1 MIQQSFIPRAL
12 QQHAEDAAGL
22 WEIRRQMASAP
33 HFNLARLTRLDYRIE
48 AHLDGLRLA
57 GDAAWEICEEAL
69 EIAGAGEVFAA
80 SILALECAA
89 EDRQKRVFGVASASI
104 DLSPGA
110 ISALGWQPFDQ
121 VRRRID
127 RLVVAAEPAMRRLG
141 VGGAAVHRRDPG
153 RPLIDALGADDP
165 ALRAR
170 ALRAAGEL
178 GRVDLAP
185 VLRER
190 LADEDEHC
198 RFYAAWSAALLAKD
212 VNAIVAL
219 KTITESDSPYREQ
232 ALRMALL
239 RMDLPAAHA
248 WRGELAHRSDGV
260 RSAVIGAGV
269 IGDPESLPWLL
280 EQMSF
285 PALSRA
291 AGEAFTM
298 ITGVDLAASHLDREN
313 PAGFESSPND
323 DPEDEDV
330 ELDPDEFL
338 PWPKEGAVAEWLN
351 RNLSSFQA
359 GSRYL
364 AGQPINPA
372 WLHELLRKG
381 NQRQRAAAALELS
394 GIQSGEPIF
403 ETRAPGFRQIQLLDA
418 FEFYWR

>member
-1 MIQQSFIPRAL
+1 MIQQSFIPRVL

-22 WEIRRQMASAP
+22 WLIRRHMVSAP
-33 HFNLARLTRLDYRIE
+33 HFDLARLTRIDYRIE
-48 AHLDGLRLA
+48 AHLEGLRLA
-57 GDAAWEICEEAL
+57 GDAAWRICEEAL
-69 EIAGAGEVFAA
+69 EIGGAGEVFAA

-89 EDRQKRVFGVASASI
+89 EDRQKRVLEAASASF

-110 ISALGWQPFDQ
+110 ISAIGWLPFDQ
-121 VRRRID
+121 VRRQID
-127 RLVVAAEPAMRRLG
+127 RLAVADEPAVRRLG
-141 VGGAAVHRRDPG
+141 LGGTAVHRRDPG

-178 GRVDLAP
+178 GRVDMAP
-185 VLRER
+185 VLREH

-212 VNAIVAL
+212 ADAIVAL
-219 KTITESDSPYREQ
+219 NAITESGSPYREQ
-232 ALRMALL
+232 ALRMVLR
-239 RMDLPAAHA
+239 RMDLHAAHA
-248 WRGELAHRSDGV
+248 WRGELARRSDGI

-280 EQMSF
+280 EQMSV
-285 PALSRA
+285 PTLSRA

-298 ITGVDLAASHLDREN
+298 ITGVDLAASRLDGET
-313 PAGFESSPND
+313 PAGFEPGPND

-330 ELDPDEFL
+330 EMDPDEFL
-338 PWPKEGAVAEWLN
+338 PWPKVGAVAEWLN
-351 RNLSSFQA
+351 RKLSSFQA

-364 AGQPINPA
+364 AGQQINRP
-372 WLHELLRKG
+372 WLQEVLRKG

-394 GIQSGEPIF
+394 GIQSGEPLF
-403 ETRAPGFRQIQLLDA
+403 ETRAPGFRQIQLLG
-418 FEFYWR
+418 E

>member
-1 MIQQSFIPRAL
+1 VE
-12 QQHAEDAAGL
+12 QHAEEAAFL
-22 WEIRRQMASAP
+22 WLIRSRAVDMPQRALED
-33 HFNLARLTRLDYRIE
+33 LAELDDRVE
-48 AHLDGLRLA
+48 AHLDGLR
-57 GDAAWEICEEAL
+57 
-69 EIAGAGEVFAA
+69 IAGAASWELCRTTLSQTDAGEIFATA
-80 SILALECAA
+80 ILAFESGDASRIGAALE
-89 EDRQKRVFGVASASI
+89 VGSASPELARGI
-104 DLSPGA
+104 
-110 ISALGWQPFDQ
+110 ISALGWMPFEQAGKHIYQLFCDQ
-121 VRRRID
+121 SPRLRRIA
-127 RLVVAAEPAMRRLG
+127 LASSAA
-141 VGGAAVHRRDPG
+141 HRRDPG
-153 RPLIDALGADDP
+153 QPLIDALGADDP

-185 VLRER
+185 ILREH

-212 VNAIVAL
+212 ADAIVAL
-219 KTITESDSPYREQ
+219 KTITESGPPYREQ

-248 WRGELAHRSDGV
+248 WRGELARRSDGI

-280 EQMSF
+280 EQMSV

-298 ITGVDLAASHLDREN
+298 ITGVDLAASHLDGEKI
-313 PAGFESSPND
+313 AEFESGPND

-330 ELDPDEFL
+330 EMDPDEFL
-338 PWPKEGAVAEWLN
+338 PWPKVGAVTEWSN

-364 AGQPINPA
+364 AGRPINPT
-372 WLHELLRKG
+372 WLQEVLREG

-394 GIQSGEPIF
+394 GIQSGEPLF
-403 ETRAPGFRQIQLLDA
+403 ETRAPGFRQIQLLGA
-418 FEFYWR
+418 FEL